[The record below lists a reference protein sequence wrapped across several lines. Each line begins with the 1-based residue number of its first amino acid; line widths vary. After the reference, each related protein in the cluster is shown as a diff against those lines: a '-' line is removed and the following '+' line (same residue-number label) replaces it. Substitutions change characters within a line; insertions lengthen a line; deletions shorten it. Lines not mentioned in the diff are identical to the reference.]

1 MHACLNALP
10 DGWTY
15 ELRKPL
21 LSESEASLP
30 FFDVELLLQNNTERT
45 EWWFETRIYFKR
57 LCRTH
62 ADSWWSWDHAE
73 ALIRS
78 HLDRT
83 ARICSSTDL
92 AVEAVRTLGWML
104 ARRQHSFE
112 NLVLSLKRLKTVFLA
127 QCSCPV
133 RTLISPQNCQAIGT
147 FRTWEPPADDCN
159 LRMSGTVP
167 FAGPNCNDIVK
178 RITWKSLRKLCD
190 VIHPDLEVT
199 INVNNTPFRS
209 LSRLLPVAKIMPPP
223 LTQSNLVYQIGNEE
237 SCGIGQI
244 GQRPLMH
251 RLTEHFF
258 DMRAGNGPYAG
269 TSLNPFFD
277 AKILGFESNRFMRL
291 ALEAF
296 EIGTSP
302 ACRSMESINLGPW
315 RDLFDRFRM
324 VHNIGGGAII
334 PADFGPGVPALL
346 PPLLPPSGPR
356 SAAA

>member
-1 MHACLNALP
+1 
-10 DGWTY
+10 
-15 ELRKPL
+15 
-21 LSESEASLP
+21 
-30 FFDVELLLQNNTERT
+30 
-45 EWWFETRIYFKR
+45 
-57 LCRTH
+57 
-62 ADSWWSWDHAE
+62 
-73 ALIRS
+73 
-78 HLDRT
+78 
-83 ARICSSTDL
+83 
-92 AVEAVRTLGWML
+92 
-104 ARRQHSFE
+104 
-112 NLVLSLKRLKTVFLA
+112 
-127 QCSCPV
+127 
-133 RTLISPQNCQAIGT
+133 
-147 FRTWEPPADDCN
+147 
-159 LRMSGTVP
+159 
-167 FAGPNCNDIVK
+167 
-178 RITWKSLRKLCD
+178 
-190 VIHPDLEVT
+190 
-199 INVNNTPFRS
+199 
-209 LSRLLPVAKIMPPP
+209 MPPP

-346 PPLLPPSGPR
+346 PPLLPPSGPAFQPSER
-356 SAAA
+356 WSAAAYRWGVEMSDGSRKLPLWTDEYMFLPKPNL